1 MSFMKTIFRKIIST
15 KIICKVKSS
24 SNYLLS
30 DNTLQQFQKV
40 LKHNSTLSSYILTSF
55 QKLNMI

>member
-1 MSFMKTIFRKIIST
+1 MKTIFRKIIST